1 MKGVDQ
7 VVVHHQEF
15 IRDTEKDV
23 EQDTE
28 GREPRAANR
37 APVVC

>member
-15 IRDTEKDV
+15 ISDTEKDA
-23 EQDTE
+23 EQDIE